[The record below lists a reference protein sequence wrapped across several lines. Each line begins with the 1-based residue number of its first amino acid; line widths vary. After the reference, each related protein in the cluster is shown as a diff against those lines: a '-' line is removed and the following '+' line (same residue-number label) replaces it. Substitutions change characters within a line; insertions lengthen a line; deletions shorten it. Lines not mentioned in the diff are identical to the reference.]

1 MGERRPVASREV
13 EPPAAVLEDLY
24 VNQHLTIRQ
33 VAARTGLS
41 PRQVWRR
48 LEEAGIP
55 RRQSGPQRTE
65 VDAER
70 LEELYVRRGLSMDAV
85 ARELRVSRGVVERN
99 LRSHHIRRTRR
110 QRIPRHVLE
119 ELYVERR
126 LSAEGVAAR
135 TGTTKAIVLADL
147 RYWGL
152 ARRTGGGARPLSRE
166 MLERVYHDVIDL
178 LGPEGEGG

>member
-1 MGERRPVASREV
+1 MEERRRVAPRDS

-24 VNQHLTIRQ
+24 VHQHLTIRQ

-55 RRQSGPQRTE
+55 RRPSGPQRTE
-65 VDAER
+65 VDPER
-70 LEELYVRRGLSMDAV
+70 LRELYVRRGLSMDAV

-110 QRIPRHVLE
+110 PRIPRPVLE

-126 LSAEGVAAR
+126 LSAEAVAER

-152 ARRTGGGARPLSRE
+152 ERRTGGGARPLSRE
-166 MLERVYHDVIDL
+166 VLERVYHDVIEL
-178 LGPEGEGG
+178 LGPEAGGD

>member
-1 MGERRPVASREV
+1 MTGPERGPLASRAV
-13 EPPAAVLEDLY
+13 DPPAEVLEELY
-24 VNQHLTIRQ
+24 VCQNLTIRQ

-55 RRQSGPQRTE
+55 RRPSGPRRTAL
-65 VDAER
+65 DPKR
-70 LEELYVRRGLSMDAV
+70 LEDLYLRRGLSMDAV
-85 ARELRVSRGVVERN
+85 ARELRVSRGVVERS
-99 LRSHHIRRTRR
+99 LRIHGIRRRR
-110 QRIPRHVLE
+110 RERIPRQLLE
-119 ELYVERR
+119 ELYVRRR

-152 ARRTGGGARPLSRE
+152 ARRAGGGARALSRE
-166 MLERVYHDVIDL
+166 TLERVYHDVVDL
-178 LGPEGEGG
+178 LGE